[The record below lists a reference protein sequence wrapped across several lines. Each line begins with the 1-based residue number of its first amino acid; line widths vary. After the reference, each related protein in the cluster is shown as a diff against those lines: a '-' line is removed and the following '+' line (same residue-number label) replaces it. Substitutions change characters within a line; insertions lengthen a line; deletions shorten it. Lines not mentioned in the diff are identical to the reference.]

1 MDTGNYM
8 QNQMDNQIENGI
20 RQQEELCKKVSDIL
34 IQNISDF
41 KETPIYELLVMRK
54 LCAER
59 ISVRLFHQYGFS
71 ELKEALKSLE
81 THENEIKKY
90 FNL

>member
-8 QNQMDNQIENGI
+8 QNQMDNLIESGL
-20 RQQEELCKKVSDIL
+20 QQRDELSKKCDSIGMQDI
-34 IQNISDF
+34 SSF
-41 KETPIYELLVMRK
+41 SETLIYELLVMRK

-59 ISVRLFHQYGFS
+59 ISVRLFHQYGFD
-71 ELKEALKSLE
+71 ELNKAIKSLE

-90 FNL
+90 LVL